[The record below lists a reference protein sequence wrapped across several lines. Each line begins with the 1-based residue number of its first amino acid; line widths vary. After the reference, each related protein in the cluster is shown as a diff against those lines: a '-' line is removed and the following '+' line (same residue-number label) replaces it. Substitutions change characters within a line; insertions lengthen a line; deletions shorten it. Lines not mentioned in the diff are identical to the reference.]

1 MKELDRTKLSKLLA
15 RLRNSRD
22 LSRED
27 MGELLG
33 VSGRTVK
40 RWENGESIPSMED
53 IIHICNEFGVSL
65 KEIFEGEIS
74 IDKEVDRK
82 LSKVNSD
89 IQSINDRMVTT
100 EEKVSDINDGI
111 ESIKT
116 SLVTLSSSSEM
127 DKLNSYIKKA
137 LLCALVLFAIC
148 GLLYY
153 RNSYH
158 SDYMKPLESYG
169 ELQKEVAAAFDDVQ
183 FPDLG
188 KYGFTGEKYY
198 IHLLNRKPD
207 SHYIVYG
214 FVKLEG
220 IDNRF
225 DLSVCKG
232 YNDFE
237 DEPVLI
243 NGNKVW
249 LETKQIDS
257 GHIQVNC
264 EAHINGYTYEIITFI
279 DRENDP
285 GMNVEQVCQSVQEA
299 YLLMLEDMISA

>member
-1 MKELDRTKLSKLLA
+1 
-15 RLRNSRD
+15 
-22 LSRED
+22 
-27 MGELLG
+27 
-33 VSGRTVK
+33 
-40 RWENGESIPSMED
+40 
-53 IIHICNEFGVSL
+53 
-65 KEIFEGEIS
+65 
-74 IDKEVDRK
+74 
-82 LSKVNSD
+82 
-89 IQSINDRMVTT
+89 
-100 EEKVSDINDGI
+100 
-111 ESIKT
+111 
-116 SLVTLSSSSEM
+116 M

-169 ELQKEVAAAFDDVQ
+169 ELQKEVAASFDDVQ

-225 DLSVCKG
+225 DLSVFKG

-243 NGNKVW
+243 NGNKLW

-285 GMNVEQVCQSVQEA
+285 GMNVEQVCQSVQET

>member
-40 RWENGESIPSMED
+40 RWENGESIPSMDD

-111 ESIKT
+111 
-116 SLVTLSSSSEM
+116 
-127 DKLNSYIKKA
+127 
-137 LLCALVLFAIC
+137 
-148 GLLYY
+148 
-153 RNSYH
+153 
-158 SDYMKPLESYG
+158 
-169 ELQKEVAAAFDDVQ
+169 
-183 FPDLG
+183 
-188 KYGFTGEKYY
+188 
-198 IHLLNRKPD
+198 
-207 SHYIVYG
+207 
-214 FVKLEG
+214 
-220 IDNRF
+220 
-225 DLSVCKG
+225 
-232 YNDFE
+232 
-237 DEPVLI
+237 
-243 NGNKVW
+243 
-249 LETKQIDS
+249 
-257 GHIQVNC
+257 
-264 EAHINGYTYEIITFI
+264 
-279 DRENDP
+279 
-285 GMNVEQVCQSVQEA
+285 
-299 YLLMLEDMISA
+299 